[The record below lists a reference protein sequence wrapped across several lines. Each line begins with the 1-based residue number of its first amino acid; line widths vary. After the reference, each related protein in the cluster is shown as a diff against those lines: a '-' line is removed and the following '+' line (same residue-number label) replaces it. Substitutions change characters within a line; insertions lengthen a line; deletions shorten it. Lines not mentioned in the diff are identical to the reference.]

1 MKDKANG
8 FLDSVKTKLKERMT
22 LNTIAM
28 DVNNRMLRI
37 GFGLNDGHKSLRLD
51 LWSVGYRINGKS
63 KRVPKTTTD
72 TAKKEPSFKIYGTFR
87 VDKIFVDSENTVVR
101 VGYGKHKGTKFFRVD
116 FWSTAYRVTKIT
128 AQ

>member
-1 MKDKANG
+1 MNDKANG
-8 FLDSVKTKLKERMT
+8 FLDSIKTKLKEKIT
-22 LNTIAM
+22 LDTISM

-37 GFGLNDGHKSLRLD
+37 GVGLNDGHTSFRLD
-51 LWSVGYRINGKS
+51 LWSIGYRINSKS
-63 KRVPKTTTD
+63 KRTSKTSKDTT
-72 TAKKEPSFKIYGTFR
+72 KKEPSFKIYGNFR

-116 FWSTAYRVTKIT
+116 LWSTAYRVTKVI

>member
-1 MKDKANG
+1 MNDKANG
-8 FLDSVKTKLKERMT
+8 FLDSIKTKLKEKMT
-22 LNTIAM
+22 LDTIAM

-37 GFGLNDGHKSLRLD
+37 GVGLNDGHTSFRLD
-51 LWSVGYRINGKS
+51 LWAVGYRINSKS
-63 KRVPKTTTD
+63 KRVPKPSTD
-72 TAKKEPSFKIYGTFR
+72 TTKKEPSFKMYGNFR

-116 FWSTAYRVTKIT
+116 LWSTAYRVTKVT

>member
-8 FLDSVKTKLKERMT
+8 FLDSVKTKLKEKMT
-22 LNTIAM
+22 LDTIAM

-37 GFGLNDGHKSLRLD
+37 GFGLNDGHKSLRVD
-51 LWSVGYRINGKS
+51 LWSVGYRLNSKS
-63 KRVPKTTTD
+63 KRVPKTTVD
-72 TAKKEPSFKIYGTFR
+72 TSKKEPSFKIYGNFR

-116 FWSTAYRVTKIT
+116 LWSTAYRVTKVT